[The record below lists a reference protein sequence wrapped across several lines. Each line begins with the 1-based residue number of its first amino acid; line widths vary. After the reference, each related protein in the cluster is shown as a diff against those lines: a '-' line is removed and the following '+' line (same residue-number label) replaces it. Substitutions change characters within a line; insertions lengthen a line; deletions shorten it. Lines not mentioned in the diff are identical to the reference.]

1 MSGIELSFP
10 LVFFPPSD
18 PLLYGGAHLPYRL
31 LHQRGGGSAVQ
42 AAQQHGGRLLVRPVC
57 ALHLLHHSGI
67 AVRRQSLPPGLRTGP
82 CPPLDW
88 LRRLL
93 KILPGIAKK
102 NTQWLKIK
110 DDKLLTGSL
119 KRGVF
124 LLMSWECGAS
134 EYIPTL
140 IWKQSNEQNTTGD
153 MG

>member
-102 NTQWLKIK
+102 KHTMTENQRRQTLDRKPE
-110 DDKLLTGSL
+110 TGSFFAHVMGMWRL
-119 KRGVF
+119 RVHTYF
-124 LLMSWECGAS
+124 
-134 EYIPTL
+134 
-140 IWKQSNEQNTTGD
+140 D
-153 MG
+153 METK